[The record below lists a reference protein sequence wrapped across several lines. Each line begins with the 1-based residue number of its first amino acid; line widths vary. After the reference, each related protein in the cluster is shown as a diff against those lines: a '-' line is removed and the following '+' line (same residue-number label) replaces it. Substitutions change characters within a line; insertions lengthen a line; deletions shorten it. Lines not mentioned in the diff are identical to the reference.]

1 MNSLSL
7 LRRRFIK
14 IMSGGMALGMTLFLG
29 YNASAESVTIAK
41 IKEMGKLRV
50 GVEATYPP
58 FTFRDGGKLVGYDMD
73 LLEYFTKELG
83 VEAEVIDTQWSGI
96 IPALYAKR
104 FEIIMTSMSYNKGRL
119 EKVLFSIPYAEAS
132 QAMLIR
138 ADDEDKIK
146 RVDDMTGKVMGIK
159 LGSPG
164 EVMLPDMDKAIAASK
179 GKGFASHKTYDDHP
193 SAYLALSQGSV
204 DGVLNTLPTLAK
216 VVKDRPGYYS
226 IVRGVAHQN
235 WAGIAMRKEDT
246 EIKAAIDKVLTKMKE
261 DGTIYKLQEKW
272 FGLKMDLADDI
283 PTFK

>member
-1 MNSLSL
+1 MNKPLLS
-7 LRRRFIK
+7 RRNLIK
-14 IMSGGMALGMTLFLG
+14 SVSSALIVGLAFFS
-29 YNASAESVTIAK
+29 SAPVQAEGVTVAK

-58 FTFRDGGKLVGYDMD
+58 FTFREGGKLVGYDMD

-96 IPALYAKR
+96 IPALYADR

-132 QAMLIR
+132 QALLIR
-138 ADDEDKIK
+138 ADDKDKIK
-146 RVDDMTGKVMGIK
+146 TIEDMTGKVMGVK

-164 EVMLPDMDKAIAASK
+164 EVMLPAMEKSIAAAK
-179 GKGFASHKTYDDHP
+179 GSGFSGHKTYDDHP

-216 VVKDRPGYYS
+216 VVKDRPGYYT

-246 EIKAAIDKVLTKMKE
+246 EVKAVIDEGRWQPLQTARKVVRPE
-261 DGTIYKLQEKW
+261 DGSRR
-272 FGLKMDLADDI
+272 
-283 PTFK
+283 

>member
-1 MNSLSL
+1 
-7 LRRRFIK
+7 
-14 IMSGGMALGMTLFLG
+14 MSGGLALGMTLFLG

-138 ADDEDKIK
+138 ADDKDKIK
-146 RVDDMTGKVMGIK
+146 QVDDMSGKVMGIK

-272 FGLKMDLADDI
+272 FGLKMDLADNI

>member
-1 MNSLSL
+1 
-7 LRRRFIK
+7 
-14 IMSGGMALGMTLFLG
+14 
-29 YNASAESVTIAK
+29 
-41 IKEMGKLRV
+41 
-50 GVEATYPP
+50 
-58 FTFRDGGKLVGYDMD
+58 
-73 LLEYFTKELG
+73 
-83 VEAEVIDTQWSGI
+83 
-96 IPALYAKR
+96 
-104 FEIIMTSMSYNKGRL
+104 
-119 EKVLFSIPYAEAS
+119 
-132 QAMLIR
+132 
-138 ADDEDKIK
+138 
-146 RVDDMTGKVMGIK
+146 MGIK